1 MTPQLENIP
10 RHIAM
15 IMDGNGRWAAER
27 GLPRIKGHERGA
39 ETVRNC
45 VEICGELGVK
55 YLTLYAFSTE
65 NWKRPQT
72 EVVALMTLLER
83 FLKDKTKELIEKNV
97 RLHTIGRTSQL
108 PAACQRELE
117 RAKEETAQCTG
128 LHLVLALS
136 YGSREE
142 IVDAAKRA
150 CQAIQSGKMSM
161 DDLTPETFSGFLD
174 TREIPDPDLLVRT
187 SGELRVSNFLLWQ
200 ISYTELWVTRKLWPE
215 FAKEDLLEAI
225 REFGQ
230 RQRRYGAV

>member
-15 IMDGNGRWAAER
+15 IMDGNGRWAAEQ

-39 ETVRNC
+39 ETVRTC
-45 VEICGELGVK
+45 VEVCGELGVK

-72 EVVALMTLLER
+72 EVFALMTLLER
-83 FLKDKTKELIEKNV
+83 FLKEKTNELVEKNV

-108 PAACQRELE
+108 PVACQRELA
-117 RAKEETAQCTG
+117 RTKKETEGCTG

-150 CQAIQSGKMSM
+150 CLAVQSGKLAL
-161 DDLTPETFSGFLD
+161 DDLTPDTFSQFLD
-174 TREIPDPDLLVRT
+174 TDGIPDPDLLVRT